1 MVVLRGLEGVKEA
14 SYNLNGLDL
23 KVAVA
28 HSTGAAAKLLDA
40 VRSGEKSY
48 TFIEIMGCPGGCV
61 NGGGQ
66 PIVSPEEREKHD
78 PRVLRAQAIYAED
91 AAKSVRKSHENP
103 SIMKLYEEYFEKPN
117 SHKAHELLHT
127 HYTARPKYK

>member
-1 MVVLRGLEGVKEA
+1 MDIA
-14 SYNLNGLDL
+14 QFSQLNPPPR
-23 KVAVA
+23 
-28 HSTGAAAKLLDA
+28 LL
-40 VRSGEKSY
+40 
-48 TFIEIMGCPGGCV
+48 MGPG
-61 NGGGQ
+61 
-66 PIVSPEEREKHD
+66 PINAD

>member
-1 MVVLRGLEGVKEA
+1 MCGIVGFTAEYLDPASARHTAKAMAALIRHRGPDGEGYYA
-14 SYNLNGLDL
+14 D
-23 KVAVA
+23 
-28 HSTGAAAKLLDA
+28 TRAALGHRRLSIID
-40 VRSGEKSY
+40 
-48 TFIEIMGCPGGCV
+48 V

-66 PIVSPEEREKHD
+66 PIVSPAEREVHD

-103 SIMKLYEEYFEKPN
+103 SIMKLYDEYFEKPN